1 MTAKNE
7 YQKIKSLIKGHN
19 ITLYALSKKLNK
31 SQSGIKY
38 SLDNEVDKIGTIC
51 DILGAVE
58 EIIKSNN

>member
-38 SLDNEVDKIGTIC
+38 SLDNEVDKIGTIGE
-51 DILGAVE
+51 IRGAVE
-58 EIIKSNN
+58 EIIKSNK

>member
-7 YQKIKSLIKGHN
+7 YQKIKSLIEKHN

-38 SLDNEVDKIGTIC
+38 SLDNEVDKIGTIGE
-51 DILGAVE
+51 IRGAVE
-58 EIIKSNN
+58 EIIKSNK

>member
-7 YQKIKSLIKGHN
+7 YQKIKSLIEKHN

-51 DILGAVE
+51 EIRGAVE
-58 EIIKSNN
+58 EIIKSNK